1 MDEYE
6 ASVQP
11 QGATRNWDE
20 DPDPRDDGFVP
31 PAPLPAPRV
40 LWEGGGRPAALGGRG
55 ARVVVGLPGAGE
67 LFVRHCLCGPSGAKR
82 VGALVLGEG
91 GEGRGA
97 ASVEEAAEEAR
108 TALVFEAG
116 SSLLVAVQYDVPA
129 EVANSCAPLIPPC
142 PLPDPLRR
150 LSPRQALS
158 RRAAAGASGS
168 AALLAALGPS
178 EGSTLL
184 VLDAQPA
191 HTFYTDAPSPP
202 TPPLLLKLESAAHQA
217 AGLGARVQR
226 SPAPNHVSGAAAA
239 LLTRAEYGGVAA
251 AAYLTLQDTQDVSGA
266 SLAAFAPIVQAR
278 PRPPPSSRALPCMGM
293 C

>member
-129 EVANSCAPLIPPC
+129 EVANSCAPLIPLC
-142 PLPDPLRR
+142 PLPDSLCRR
-150 LSPRQALS
+150 LPRQ
-158 RRAAAGASGS
+158 R
-168 AALLAALGPS
+168 
-178 EGSTLL
+178 
-184 VLDAQPA
+184 
-191 HTFYTDAPSPP
+191 
-202 TPPLLLKLESAAHQA
+202 
-217 AGLGARVQR
+217 
-226 SPAPNHVSGAAAA
+226 
-239 LLTRAEYGGVAA
+239 
-251 AAYLTLQDTQDVSGA
+251 
-266 SLAAFAPIVQAR
+266 
-278 PRPPPSSRALPCMGM
+278 
-293 C
+293 